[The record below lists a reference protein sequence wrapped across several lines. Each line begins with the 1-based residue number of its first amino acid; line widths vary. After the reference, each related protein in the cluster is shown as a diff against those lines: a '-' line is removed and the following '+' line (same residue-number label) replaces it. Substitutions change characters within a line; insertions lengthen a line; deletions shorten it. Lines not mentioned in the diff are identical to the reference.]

1 MTSRRW
7 SQLAGG
13 WFLAFGVG
21 IVIALQLQSRG
32 DWNQGL
38 EWERELLRSMH
49 VTLPSAL
56 DTLLLIVP
64 WFGTNITLL
73 PLVIAAAI
81 VLFWRAH
88 RREMALQLVV
98 ANVGGWL
105 LTFALKIMFER
116 ARPELWEHRGQ
127 FAHAAFPS
135 GHAIASIAVL
145 FTVATLLRRELGWR
159 WPYLAA
165 ALLLSISLY
174 SRLYLGVHWPT
185 DVIAGV
191 LVGSVWLAVTL
202 RTFGEPRG

>member
-7 SQLAGG
+7 SLLAGG
-13 WFLAFGVG
+13 WFLALGVG
-21 IVIALQLQSRG
+21 VTVALLIQSSG
-32 DWNQGL
+32 DWNEGL
-38 EWERELLRSMH
+38 EWERELLESMH
-49 VTLPSAL
+49 VTLPRAL
-56 DTLLLIVP
+56 DTMLLIVP

-73 PLVIAAAI
+73 PLVLAAAA
-81 VLFWRAH
+81 VLFWRVQ
-88 RREMALQLVV
+88 RREIALQLVV
-98 ANVGGWL
+98 VNVGGWL

-135 GHAIASIAVL
+135 GHAIASIGVL
-145 FTVATLLRRELGWR
+145 FTVAMLLHRELGWR
-159 WPYLAA
+159 WPYLVA

-202 RTFGEPRG
+202 RAFQRAP

>member
-1 MTSRRW
+1 MTRRRW
-7 SQLAGG
+7 SLLAGG
-13 WFLAFGVG
+13 WLLAFGVG
-21 IVIALQLQSRG
+21 IIIALLAKSSG
-32 DWNQGL
+32 DWNEGL
-38 EWERELLRSMH
+38 AWERELLESMH
-49 VTLPSAL
+49 VTLPRAL

-73 PLVIAAAI
+73 PLVLAAAALL
-81 VLFWRAH
+81 VWRFQ
-88 RREMALQLVV
+88 RREIALQLVV
-98 ANVGGWL
+98 VNVGGWL

-145 FTVATLLRRELGWR
+145 FTVAMLLRRELGWR

-165 ALLLSISLY
+165 ALLLAINLY

-191 LVGSVWLAVTL
+191 LVGSVWLAITL
-202 RTFGEPRG
+202 RVFRIAA